1 MDLSQIM
8 TFIEALE
15 ETWLGEVFY
24 EFSSVLFIIA
34 LSKLFVPFFK
44 FIQYTNLIRNIEK
57 YMEFSLL
64 RDFPEYVK
72 TEKSAKWL
80 EKVRL
85 WFIRNS

>member
-1 MDLSQIM
+1 MDLAQIM
-8 TFIEALE
+8 TFIDALGD
-15 ETWLGEVFY
+15 TWFGDVFY
-24 EFSSVLFIIA
+24 GFSSALFIIA
-34 LSKLFVPFFK
+34 LSKLIVPFFK
-44 FIQYTNLIRNIEK
+44 YIQYTNLIRNLEK